1 MCVGYHQRHH
11 FFTIFDSPTL
21 GILSRMAVGID
32 LPSTNTTFQPF
43 PPMNFSLALVA

>member
-43 PPMNFSLALVA
+43 STYEFFIALVA